1 MRSTRA
7 TTRSPQP
14 PSNLRMIP
22 IQVPSVAPQ
31 IAHATPPSTQEVM
44 TPVTAPVRVTEPTI
58 SEPIT
63 SEPIT
68 SEPITEE
75 PLPETVPNM
84 PSTSIP
90 AYRDSRPAIFNSDN
104 CIMCGTV
111 LCNINA
117 HAGFTLFIAFVLL
130 ICLGIWMALKPD
142 LFNQLFPVASFLLG
156 VIFPSPVFTSMIN
169 KKPHTPQEY
178 EEMVNIISRRQETA
192 V

>member
-7 TTRSPQP
+7 TSRSPQP
-14 PSNLRMIP
+14 PANLRMIP
-22 IQVPSVAPQ
+22 LQVPPSLPQVAPPPAQ
-31 IAHATPPSTQEVM
+31 EDVVTTPRL
-44 TPVTAPVRVTEPTI
+44 VTDPII
-58 SEPIT
+58 SEPIST
-63 SEPIT
+63 
-68 SEPITEE
+68 E
-75 PLPETVPNM
+75 PLPEVT
-84 PSTSIP
+84 PSSP

-104 CIMCGTV
+104 CIMCGAV

-178 EEMVNIISRRQETA
+178 EEMVNIISRRQETTA
-192 V
+192 

>member
-1 MRSTRA
+1 MRSART

-14 PSNLRMIP
+14 PANLRMIP
-22 IQVPSVAPQ
+22 LQVSPTVTPQ
-31 IAHATPPSTQEVM
+31 IAQTIPLSSQEAHVMIPHAVAE
-44 TPVTAPVRVTEPTI
+44 
-58 SEPIT
+58 EPIT
-63 SEPIT
+63 T
-68 SEPITEE
+68 E
-75 PLPETVPNM
+75 PLPEATPDM
-84 PSTSIP
+84 PSSSIP
-90 AYRDSRPAIFNSDN
+90 VYRDSRPAIFNSDN

-178 EEMVNIISRRQETA
+178 EEMVNIISRRQEATA
-192 V
+192 